1 MTLTNKTLMTLLTGV
16 LVAPLAANAEGTSMN
31 TGIHSNSSVQ
41 SSFNAA
47 DADNSGTL
55 TQEEYE
61 VLADAQE
68 DAGIDV
74 ASDFDDLDRNND
86 DVLTVA
92 ELDAQEMDGENVDD
106 NY

>member
-1 MTLTNKTLMTLLTGV
+1 MTIANKTLMALLAGV
-16 LVAPLAANAEGTSMN
+16 LVAPVAAHAEGTASTKMHTN
-31 TGIHSNSSVQ
+31 TSASA
-41 SSFNAA
+41 SFNAA
-47 DADNSGTL
+47 DADRSGTL

-74 ASDFDDLDRNND
+74 ASDFDDLDINGD

-92 ELDAQEMDGENVDD
+92 ELNAQQADGDNVDD